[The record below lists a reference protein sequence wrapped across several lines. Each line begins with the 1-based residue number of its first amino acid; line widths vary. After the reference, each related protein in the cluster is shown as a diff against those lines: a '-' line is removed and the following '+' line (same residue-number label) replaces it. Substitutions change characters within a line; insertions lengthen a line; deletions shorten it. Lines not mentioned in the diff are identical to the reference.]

1 MADCFIMRYGG
12 SSAKSETKIIYNLPL
27 QENLDDISGYS
38 RTSVYSGDTPQT
50 ITVDNGL
57 YLYSN
62 QIKLDMG
69 FLNDVVDNKFKIDF
83 DFMYNSTGTSSYP
96 QYRRLIW
103 WYPYGVE
110 LTSNYIKSLI
120 YTSSDSHTTSNKYD
134 GNWHHATLICDI
146 DTKSFAFIIDNNTE
160 ALYLSLGSSFP
171 TSYAIYLG
179 ETKYGLNGYIKNL
192 IITTGGE

>member
-62 QIKLDMG
+62 QVKLDMG

-96 QYRRLIW
+96 NNRILLW
-103 WYPYGVE
+103 WLPYGVQ
-110 LTSNYIKSLI
+110 LASNYIKSLI
-120 YTSSDSHTTSNKYD
+120 YNSSDSHETTTSNKYD
-134 GNWHHATLICDI
+134 GDWHHGTLICDM

-160 ALYLSLGSSFP
+160 SLYLLLGSSFS
-171 TSYAIYLG
+171 TKNAIYLG
-179 ETKYGLNGYIKNL
+179 YTTYGLNGYIKNL
-192 IITTGGE
+192 IITTG

>member
-1 MADCFIMRYGG
+1 MANCFIMRYGS

-27 QENLDDISGYS
+27 QKNLDDISGYN

-62 QIKLDMG
+62 QVKLDMG

-83 DFMYNSTGTSSYP
+83 DFMYNSTGTSNYP

-103 WYPYGVE
+103 WNPYGVE
-110 LTSNYIKSLI
+110 LTSNYITSLI
-120 YTSSDSHTTSNKYD
+120 YGGSDSYTTRNQYND
-134 GNWHHATLICDI
+134 NWHHATLICDI

-171 TSYAIYLG
+171 TSAAICLG
-179 ETKYGLNGYIKNL
+179 HTNYGLNGYIKNL
-192 IITTGGE
+192 IITTG